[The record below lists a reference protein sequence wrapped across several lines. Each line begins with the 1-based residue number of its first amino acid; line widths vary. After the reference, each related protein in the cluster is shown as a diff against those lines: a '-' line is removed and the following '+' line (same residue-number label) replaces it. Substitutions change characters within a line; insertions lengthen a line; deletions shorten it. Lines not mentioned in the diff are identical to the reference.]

1 MKKIIGIMGPTDAKE
16 QDLINAYQIGKYC
29 AENDYV
35 TLTGGLKY
43 GIMNE
48 ALKGAKDHNGQ
59 TIGIMPTDDRS
70 KFSEYVDIPI
80 ITTMKAGRNYIEILT
95 SDIIV
100 ACGISAGTS
109 SEISLA
115 IKPGKKIVLVGL
127 QEEDNNFYK
136 RLAPNQVYIAKDYM
150 QAIEFLNSFSSDEV
164 EKN

>member
-1 MKKIIGIMGPTDAKE
+1 MIIGVMGPRNARE

-29 AENDYV
+29 AENNYV
-35 TLTGGLKY
+35 TLTGGLNQ

-48 ALKGAKDHNGQ
+48 ALKGAKEHNGQ

-70 KFSEYVDIPI
+70 KFSEYADIPI

-95 SDIIV
+95 SDVIV

-115 IKPGKKIVLVGL
+115 INPGKKIVLIGL
-127 QEEDNNFYK
+127 QDEENNFYK
-136 RLAPNQVYIAKDYM
+136 KLAPNQVYTANDYI
-150 QAIEFLNSFSSDEV
+150 QAIEILD
-164 EKN
+164 KLLKTM